1 MNLSSAPRRAAPSCL
16 LAGLLIGAL
25 SLSAPRAAHAAE
37 PAPAEPAA
45 VLDLWPEKPPGEV
58 RKIGPEQDFTKP
70 EDKLIA
76 GRKIIKLGNVSVPQ
90 MHVFLPP
97 KERRNGAA
105 AVVCPGGGFQI
116 LAWDL
121 EGTEAAEWLNS
132 LGVAA
137 LVLKYRVPKAPQDAP
152 WLAAVQDAQRAMS
165 LARGKAAEWD
175 IDPDR
180 LGVLGFS
187 AGGLTAARVAAQHDQ
202 RAYEAADEFDRA
214 PFRPAFAVLI
224 YPGGMLDEKSGALKS
239 DFTIGKATPPT
250 FIVHAED
257 DPVSCENSVQLFSA
271 LKKAGVRSELH
282 VYDAGGHGY
291 GLRPLKAFPV
301 TAWPKACETWLAR
314 GGWLKP
320 AKSE

>member
-1 MNLSSAPRRAAPSCL
+1 MNESSARRRAALSCL

-25 SLSAPRAAHAAE
+25 SLASTREAPA
-37 PAPAEPAA
+37 AEPAA
-45 VLDLWPEKPPGEV
+45 VLDLWPEKPPGEA
-58 RKIGPEQDFTKP
+58 RDIGPEQDFTKP

-90 MHVFLPP
+90 MHVYLPP

-137 LVLKYRVPKAPQDAP
+137 IVLKYRVPKASQDAP
-152 WLAAVQDAQRAMS
+152 WSAAVQDAQRAMS
-165 LARGKAAEWD
+165 IARGKAAEWD

-187 AGGLTAARVAAQHDQ
+187 AGGLTAARLAAQHDQ
-202 RAYEAADEFDRA
+202 RAYDAADEFDRA

-224 YPGGMLDEKSGALKS
+224 YPGGMLDDKSGALKS
-239 DFTIGKATPPT
+239 DFTIGEATPPT

-282 VYDAGGHGY
+282 IYDAGGHGY

-301 TAWPKACETWLAR
+301 TAWPTACESWLAR

-320 AKSE
+320 ATGE

>member
-1 MNLSSAPRRAAPSCL
+1 MNESSARRRAALSCL

-25 SLSAPRAAHAAE
+25 SLASTREAPA
-37 PAPAEPAA
+37 AEPAA
-45 VLDLWPEKPPGEV
+45 VLDLWPEKPPGEA
-58 RKIGPEQDFTKP
+58 RDIGPEQDFTKP

-90 MHVFLPP
+90 MHVYLPP

-137 LVLKYRVPKAPQDAP
+137 IVLKYRVPKASQDAP
-152 WLAAVQDAQRAMS
+152 WRAAVQDAQRAMS
-165 LARGKAAEWD
+165 IARGKAAEWD

-187 AGGLTAARVAAQHDQ
+187 AGGLTAARLAAQHDQ
-202 RAYEAADEFDRA
+202 RAYDAADEFDRA

-224 YPGGMLDEKSGALKS
+224 YPGGMLDDKSGALKS
-239 DFTIGKATPPT
+239 DFTIGEATPPT

-282 VYDAGGHGY
+282 IYDAGGHGY

-301 TAWPKACETWLAR
+301 TAWPTACESWLAR

-320 AKSE
+320 ATGE

>member
-1 MNLSSAPRRAAPSCL
+1 MNESSARRRAALSCL

-25 SLSAPRAAHAAE
+25 SLASTREAPA
-37 PAPAEPAA
+37 AEPAA
-45 VLDLWPEKPPGEV
+45 VLDLWPEKPPGEA
-58 RKIGPEQDFTKP
+58 RDIGPEQDFTKP

-90 MHVFLPP
+90 MHVYLPP

-137 LVLKYRVPKAPQDAP
+137 IVLKYRVPKASQDAP
-152 WLAAVQDAQRAMS
+152 WSAAVQDAQRAMS
-165 LARGKAAEWD
+165 IARGKAAEWD

-187 AGGLTAARVAAQHDQ
+187 AGGLTAARLAAQHDQ
-202 RAYEAADEFDRA
+202 RAYDAADEFDRA

-224 YPGGMLDEKSGALKS
+224 YPGGMLDDKSGALKS
-239 DFTIGKATPPT
+239 DFTIGEATPPT

-291 GLRPLKAFPV
+291 GLRPQKEFPV
-301 TAWPKACETWLAR
+301 TAWPKACEAWLAR
-314 GGWLKP
+314 GGWLKSTN
-320 AKSE
+320 K